1 MDPDTRVQP
10 EPREDVTTPPVQ
22 GGMHMTTTTAAMHLP
37 TASPEYT
44 EQLTTDQPM
53 EDVRHKANSLVHAP
67 DSNPWPHDNSCFG
80 DISPMHDGPE
90 VIPSPAPP
98 NGSTVVPRECVRE
111 RDVSLGAFFHFLN
124 VVPSH

>member
-1 MDPDTRVQP
+1 
-10 EPREDVTTPPVQ
+10 
-22 GGMHMTTTTAAMHLP
+22 
-37 TASPEYT
+37 
-44 EQLTTDQPM
+44 M

-111 RDVSLGAFFHFLN
+111 RDVSLGNLDLIKTDLGDGYTRREDGSLVFHSDGEARVRVIHDL
-124 VVPSH
+124 VLAPPTIRPVSSS